1 MTPSF
6 SFKLFYDFDRF
17 KNKTAVKMEIHD
29 GQHWLKG
36 NELSTAAQLGKPI
49 PIAAMVDNTFNLCVK
64 HGLDASQ
71 KDRFW
76 GRKRVT
82 LKGTDVPLNELVADG
97 WSIEQYPLKYQPP
110 EMVNH
115 AAVLADARK
124 HGAHVD
130 VSNAVCD
137 EETAATNGLALKGI
151 VNLLR
156 DNSIPTRLYVDY
168 SLFGWLKY
176 KGMTGAYD
184 YLNGLLNDHGPGRM
198 ITESGCGESVDPILL
213 DWTDASNGH
222 VISKD
227 CFDDYDMAYDWILR
241 GAEKGSPR
249 LHRFSCD
256 GNCVSIP
263 DLGLSTKIPSSF

>member
-6 SFKLFYDFDRF
+6 SFKLFYHFDHF
-17 KNKTAVKMEIHD
+17 NNKTAVKMEVHD
-29 GQHWLKG
+29 GQHWLKD
-36 NELSTAAQLGKPI
+36 NELSIAVQTGKPI
-49 PIAAMVDNTFNLCVK
+49 PIAAMADDTFNLCVE
-64 HGLDASQ
+64 HGMDATQ
-71 KDRFW
+71 KARFW

-82 LKGTDVPLNELVADG
+82 RNGTDIPLNDLVASG
-97 WSIEQYPLKYQPP
+97 WNIEQYPLKHLPP
-110 EMVNH
+110 EMVNQD
-115 AAVLADARK
+115 AVLADARK
-124 HGAHVD
+124 HGVHVD
-130 VSNAVCD
+130 VSNTVCD
-137 EETAATNGLALKGI
+137 EETAVTNGLALKGI
-151 VNLLR
+151 VNLMH
-156 DNSIPTRLYVDY
+156 DNSIPIRLYVDY

-176 KGMTGAYD
+176 KGMTGVYN
-184 YLNGLLNDHGPGRM
+184 YLNGLLNDHGPNRM